1 MEYTKLG
8 RTDIEIS
15 KVCVGCMSFGKA
27 GTMHDWT
34 LDEGATEEV
43 VKHALDV
50 GHQLLRHGQ
59 RLFCRDQRGISGPG
73 FKEERQPGQ
82 GGHRVQSLLSLGG
95 GTPHPEDLDG
105 GHPAQPD
112 GPGGHGQ
119 V

>member
-59 RLFCRDQRGISGPG
+59 RLFCRDQRGIPGHRLSGPV
-73 FKEERQPGQ
+73 
-82 GGHRVQSLLSLGG
+82 H
-95 GTPHPEDLDG
+95 HPPL
-105 GHPAQPD
+105 
-112 GPGGHGQ
+112 
-119 V
+119 

>member
-15 KVCVGCMSFGKA
+15 KGCVGCMSFGKA

-82 GGHRVQSLLSLGG
+82 GGHRVQSLL
-95 GTPHPEDLDG
+95 
-105 GHPAQPD
+105 
-112 GPGGHGQ
+112 
-119 V
+119 

>member
-15 KVCVGCMSFGKA
+15 KVCVGCMSFDKA

-59 RLFCRDQRGISGPG
+59 RLFGRDQRGIPRESA
-73 FKEERQPGQ
+73 QGQ
-82 GGHRVQSLLSLGG
+82 YR
-95 GTPHPEDLDG
+95 PR
-105 GHPAQPD
+105 
-112 GPGGHGQ
+112 
-119 V
+119 